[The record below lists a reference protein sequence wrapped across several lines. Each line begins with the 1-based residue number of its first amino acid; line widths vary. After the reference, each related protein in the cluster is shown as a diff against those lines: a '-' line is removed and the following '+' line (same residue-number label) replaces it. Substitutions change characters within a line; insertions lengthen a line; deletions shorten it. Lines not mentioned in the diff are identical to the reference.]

1 MLKSSLDTLEY
12 LFLLIIRIHLS
23 FLVIFLN
30 FLCVQLFEIIS
41 DSIERLVKE
50 RSNSSSVS
58 LDAQTLIMKTEY
70 QARLWHFSI
79 LLCMVQTLFVS
90 LSLLACS
97 HKHAHS
103 LFTLWNSMSLCHF
116 SSSSSYLLLWS
127 TPHF

>member
-1 MLKSSLDTLEY
+1 MHT
-12 LFLLIIRIHLS
+12 FVI
-23 FLVIFLN
+23 FVIFLN

-58 LDAQTLIMKTEY
+58 LDTQTLIMKTEY

-116 SSSSSYLLLWS
+116 SSGSICFFGVLLTSDRLSNHILTGCW
-127 TPHF
+127 P